1 LQVDGSSIFG
11 NATADDITFTGRAAS
26 SLIPRT
32 DNAYDLGGPSNRW
45 ANIYTGD
52 LHLRNDKGNWT
63 IQEEADKLIVINNL
77 TGKKYKMMLSPLED
91 EE

>member
-1 LQVDGSSIFG
+1 MQGNVTLG
-11 NATADDITFTGRAAS
+11 NATSDDLTFTGYVAS
-26 SLIPRT
+26 HFIPNA
-32 DNAYDLGGPSNRW
+32 DNTYDLGSVGNRW
-45 ANIYTGD
+45 ANVYTGD

-63 IQEEADKLIVINNL
+63 IQEDADKLIVINNL